1 MAWFL
6 IAYNLCGTHRA
17 HTNCRLQ
24 IPTLRS
30 GICKC
35 IHALAS
41 PNIARSCNLRVS
53 EEGYPKAIN
62 ELSIQWVDAH
72 LGRLVFFVL
81 ELLLAVYFVYTLIAI
96 AMGAAPIPSRRT
108 TVDAMMRL
116 ADLQPGE
123 VLYDLGSGDGRILF
137 AGSARGARCYGFE
150 INPFLYLYTKL
161 RVFVRGE
168 RDVIVTREDFW
179 NRSIAEADVVT
190 AYLVPHAMER
200 LKVKARAELKPGT
213 RIVLAV
219 YPFADWKPEA
229 QEGKAYLYRV

>member
-1 MAWFL
+1 MDPA
-6 IAYNLCGTHRA
+6 IGRVV
-17 HTNCRLQ
+17 
-24 IPTLRS
+24 IV
-30 GICKC
+30 
-35 IHALAS
+35 ALE
-41 PNIARSCNLRVS
+41 I
-53 EEGYPKAIN
+53 
-62 ELSIQWVDAH
+62 
-72 LGRLVFFVL
+72 
-81 ELLLAVYFVYTLIAI
+81 LLAVYFVYTLIAI
-96 AMGAAPIPSRRT
+96 AKGAAPIPSRRT

-161 RVFVRGE
+161 RAFFRG
-168 RDVIVTREDFW
+168 DKNVTVTREDFW
-179 NRSIAEADVVT
+179 DRSISEANVIT

-200 LKVKARAELKPGT
+200 LKSKARAELKPGT

-219 YPFADWKPEA
+219 YPFADWKPDA